1 MFMPGNQSLN
11 TSLATYTAMLQASWF
26 RNNMV
31 LTVVELM
38 FYNANERIGNVFQLH
53 FFVDNTGTLKIV
65 KTSLSFLP
73 QNYDVLSDPTV
84 VLKVLMFTG
93 YFIMLVIL
101 FFKTLVLT
109 VTKIKGF
116 FHKQSS
122 LM

>member
-1 MFMPGNQSLN
+1 
-11 TSLATYTAMLQASWF
+11 
-26 RNNMV
+26 
-31 LTVVELM
+31 M

-73 QNYDVLSDPTV
+73 QNYDVLSDPYV
-84 VLKVLMFTG
+84 VLKVLMFTA